1 MLAGDRLLL
10 YTDGLVE
17 ARSMSGRMISLDHL
31 ARTLRHPSLDNALGD
46 LVVTLESLVVGPL
59 EDDMALVLA
68 EYRGARSSSQPD
80 VDQRD
85 RAARMS
91 SITTE

>member
-1 MLAGDRLLL
+1 MLPGDRLLL

-17 ARSMSGRMISLDHL
+17 ARSRSGRMISLDHL
-31 ARTLRHPSLDNALGD
+31 AKTLRHPSLDEALGA
-46 LVVTLESLVVGPL
+46 LVEAVGSLVVGPL

-68 EYRGARSSSQPD
+68 EYCGAAADAVADQPAR
-80 VDQRD
+80 VV
-85 RAARMS
+85 RMS